1 METNILLAV
10 TCICLLG
17 LICQWIAWWARMPA
31 ILFLLVT
38 GILIGPA
45 TGLLNPDMLFG
56 DLLLPAISLSVAVI
70 LFEGSLTLKFHD
82 IKELHGVVRNLV
94 TIGAVLTWLIT
105 AYAAHRLLD
114 FDINIALLFGAV
126 VVVTGPTVI
135 IPMLR
140 SVRPNA
146 NIANTLRWEGIII
159 DPLGAL
165 LAVLVFDFI
174 VASQGD
180 NAFGHVALSFGRI
193 VLIGAVLGFVF
204 AEAAGFIL
212 RRHLIPEY
220 LRSIFALTMVFV
232 VYAVSDLIEHES
244 GLLTVTIMG
253 ITLTNMKNTD
263 IEDILDFK
271 ESLSVLLISVVFIV
285 LAARI
290 QFDQFIM
297 IGWPGLLVLASVMF
311 IARPVAV
318 FVSPLASDLSFREKC
333 LIAWIGPRG
342 IVAAAVAAV
351 FALRLDEAG
360 YTEAEL
366 LVPLTFLII
375 IGTVIIQSATAKHV
389 AHLLG
394 VREPPPTGVL
404 IIGAGNVARA
414 IGKALQERGFKVMLT
429 DSNWENT
436 SLARMHGLDCFYGN
450 PVSEH
455 ADRNLVLVGIGHML
469 GMSGRASLDALA
481 TMHFKSEFGVKNIYE
496 LITTR
501 EKIKSEKHKISVRHR
516 GQQLFGEDIT
526 HGMFAGWLRSGG
538 EIRSTQLGEEF
549 NFEKYLAN
557 YENHCVP
564 LFAIDPKGKLYFF
577 TAKGE
582 LMPEAGWT
590 VVSLILPEE
599 LTYERA
605 SPESGDN
612 G

>member
-1 METNILLAV
+1 
-10 TCICLLG
+10 
-17 LICQWIAWWARMPA
+17 MPA
-31 ILFLLVT
+31 ILFLLIM
-38 GILIGPA
+38 GIIIGPA
-45 TGLLNPDMLFG
+45 TGLLNPDLLFG
-56 DLLLPAISLSVAVI
+56 DLLLPAVSLSVAVI
-70 LFEGSLTLKFHD
+70 LFEGSLTLKFDD
-82 IKELHGVVRNLV
+82 IKELRGVVRNLV
-94 TIGAVLTWLIT
+94 TIGAVITWLIT
-105 AYAAHRLLD
+105 AYAAHHLLK
-114 FDINIALLFGAV
+114 FEINIALLFGAV

-146 NIANTLRWEGIII
+146 NISNTLRWEGITI

-204 AEAAGFIL
+204 AEAIGFIL

-263 IEDILDFK
+263 IDDILDFK

-290 QFDQFIM
+290 EFDQFIM
-297 IGWPGLLVLASVMF
+297 IGWPGILVLASVMF
-311 IARPVAV
+311 IARPIAV
-318 FVSPLASDLSFREKC
+318 FVSTLSSDLTFREKC

-360 YTEAEL
+360 YSEAEL

-375 IGTVIIQSATAKHV
+375 IGTVIIQSATAKYI
-389 AHLLG
+389 AHWLG

-414 IGKALQERGFKVMLT
+414 VGKALQERGFKVLLT

-455 ADRNLVLVGIGHML
+455 ADRNLVLVGIGRLL
-469 GMSGRASLDALA
+469 GMSGRGSLDALA
-481 TMHFKSEFGVKNIYE
+481 TMYFKSEFGANNVYE

-501 EKIKSEKHKISVRHR
+501 EKVKSAKHKISVRHR
-516 GQQLFGEDIT
+516 GKQLFGEDIT
-526 HGMFAGWLRSGG
+526 HGMFAGWLRSGA
-538 EIRSTQLGEEF
+538 EIHSTQLGEEF

-564 LFAIDPKGKLYFF
+564 LFAIDPKEKLYFF
-577 TAKGE
+577 TATDK
-582 LMPEAGWT
+582 LVPEAGWT

-599 LTYERA
+599 TTYERA
-605 SPESGDN
+605 LPGSDEDE
-612 G
+612 